1 MSSLPADG
9 GLRIDKWLWY
19 ARFFKTRS
27 AATKMVASNKLRL
40 NGEVMGKPHRQIQIG
55 QTLTFPQASQI
66 RVIQIDALSTR
77 RGPATEAATLYT
89 DLAPPE
95 MTKNKEKAAVAA
107 DFERRNPG
115 AGRPTKKDRRI
126 TTKLKDT
133 LV

>member
-1 MSSLPADG
+1 MTSPPTDG

-40 NGEVMGKPHRQIQIG
+40 NGEVMGKPHRQIHIG

-66 RVIQIDALSTR
+66 RVIQIEALGTR

-95 MTKNKEKAAVAA
+95 VNKSKEKAAVTAE
-107 DFERRNPG
+107 FERRNPG

-133 LV
+133 LG

>member
-1 MSSLPADG
+1 
-9 GLRIDKWLWY
+9 
-19 ARFFKTRS
+19 
-27 AATKMVASNKLRL
+27 
-40 NGEVMGKPHRQIQIG
+40 MGKPHRQIQKG
-55 QTLTFPQASQI
+55 QTLTFPQAGQI
-66 RVIQIDALSTR
+66 RVIQIDALGTR

-95 MTKNKEKAAVAA
+95 MNKSKEKVAVAA
-107 DFERRNPG
+107 NFELRNPG